1 MEPACHRW
9 SNIAVSGANG
19 ANNCW
24 QVALAHSTGGSFGD
38 VTERDGGVRGDALI
52 VSDASGVQIS
62 TAMHCTINRVLPLI
76 GTAVLK

>member
-1 MEPACHRW
+1 
-9 SNIAVSGANG
+9 VSGANG
-19 ANNCW
+19 ANDCW

-38 VTERDGGVRGDALI
+38 VTEREREMSAVRGDALI

-62 TAMHCTINRVLPLI
+62 TAVHCTINRVLPLI